1 VSNPAPVVFV
11 IDDEPAVLKA
21 IARLLVSAGM
31 RVAAFGS
38 PQEFLDRYDPAAP
51 GCLVLDVSMPGLNG
65 MQLQQALI
73 EKDCALPIVF
83 LTGRGDIPSSV
94 QAMKR
99 GAVDFLTKPVDDSS
113 LIAAVRRALEQDFAG
128 RGERGEIA
136 ALRQRLATL
145 TPREREVL
153 GHVVAGR
160 RNKQIA
166 AVLGTTEKTVKV
178 HRARLMEKM
187 QVESLAELV
196 RITGRAGIAPTP

>member
-1 VSNPAPVVFV
+1 MSNPAPVVFV

-187 QVESLAELV
+187 QVESLADLV

>member
-187 QVESLAELV
+187 QVESLADLV